1 MLYKYSAVCRVTK
14 QNFFFA
20 ICFRFQFIRGET
32 KLTINLGNCILWF
45 RSQIIT
51 AGSATVRFDYVMLL
65 SIEILYQLIMSIDKY
80 IKTDICFFYR
90 SRLFCIIRN
99 NYIWSHRFLWLNCK
113 AHCVIC
119 SIFARYNCRECTIF
133 LSTLPVNFLRL
144 FFYTRLCTNCSCKC

>member
-1 MLYKYSAVCRVTK
+1 MLYKYSAVCCITK
-14 QNFFFA
+14 QDFFFS
-20 ICFRFQFIRGET
+20 IFFWIQFLWRKA
-32 KLTINLGNCILWF
+32 KLSVNLGNRILWF

-51 AGSATVRFDYVMLL
+51 AGSSTVRFDYVMLL

-99 NYIWSHRFLWLNCK
+99 NHIWSHRFLWLNCK

-119 SIFARYNCRECTIF
+119 SIFARYNCRKCTIF

-144 FFYTRLCTNCSCKC
+144 SFCTRLCADRSCKR